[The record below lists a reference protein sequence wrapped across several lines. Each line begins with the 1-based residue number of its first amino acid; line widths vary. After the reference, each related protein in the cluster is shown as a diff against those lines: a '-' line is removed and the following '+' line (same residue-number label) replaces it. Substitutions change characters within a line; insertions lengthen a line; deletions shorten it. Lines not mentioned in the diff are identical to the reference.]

1 MIFNSA
7 ADIDAIG
14 YDKIIEIPASGITY
28 LMRIDTKRYNP
39 STDALSQPVWQI
51 KKITETTVGGTT
63 TTLIQYAEGRNGY
76 NFRASAYDTYT
87 YKFREE

>member
-7 ADIDAIG
+7 SDIDAIG

-28 LMRIDTKRYNP
+28 LFRIDTKRYNP

>member
-7 ADIDAIG
+7 SDIDAIG

-51 KKITETTVGGTT
+51 KKITETTVDGTT

>member
-7 ADIDAIG
+7 SDIDAIG

-28 LMRIDTKRYNP
+28 LFRIDTKRYNP

-51 KKITETTVGGTT
+51 KKITETTVNGTT

>member
-1 MIFNSA
+1 MIYNSA

>member
-1 MIFNSA
+1 MIYNSA

-28 LMRIDTKRYNP
+28 LFRIDTKRYNP
-39 STDALSQPVWQI
+39 STDALSQAIWQI
-51 KKITETTVGGTT
+51 KKVTETTVGGTT

>member
-1 MIFNSA
+1 MIYNSA

-28 LMRIDTKRYNP
+28 LFRIDTKRYNP

>member
-7 ADIDAIG
+7 SDIDAIG
-14 YDKIIEIPASGITY
+14 YDQIIEFPDSGITY
-28 LMRIDTKRYNP
+28 LMRIDTKRYDK
-39 STDALSQPVWQI
+39 SKDALSQPVWQI
-51 KKITETTVGGTT
+51 KKITETTADGST

-76 NFRASAYDTYT
+76 NFKASDYALYT

>member
-1 MIFNSA
+1 MIYNSA
-7 ADIDAIG
+7 SDIDALG
-14 YDKIIEIPASGITY
+14 YDKIIELPGITY

-39 STDALSQPVWQI
+39 STDALSQSIWQI
-51 KKITETTVGGTT
+51 KKITETTADETT

-76 NFRASAYDTYT
+76 NFKASEYDSYT

>member
-7 ADIDAIG
+7 SDIDAIG

-51 KKITETTVGGTT
+51 KKITETTVDGTT
-63 TTLIQYAEGRNGY
+63 TTLIQYANGRNGY
-76 NFRASAYDTYT
+76 HFVAANYASYT
-87 YKFREE
+87 YKFRED